1 MVTTVITSCG
11 RLDLLD
17 RTLTSF
23 LKYNQYPISQFI
35 IVDDSGDA
43 SVHEKLTEKYPDYD
57 LILDP
62 EKRGLIACVDD
73 AYSKVNNPYIFHLED
88 DWEFTKEGFIDK
100 SLKIL
105 QLNPIIMQV
114 WLRGDKNPNG
124 HPIEPELYLADDVE
138 FKLVALR
145 QHTSWHGF
153 TFNPGL
159 RRLADYKLVAPYT
172 GIHLNEH
179 SMTSFR
185 IQENHIGLV
194 YFDNFGFRA
203 ATLLDEYCIHI
214 GDGRGINVAF

>member
-1 MVTTVITSCG
+1 MVSVVVTSCG

-17 RTLTSF
+17 RTITSLLAF
-23 LKYNQYPISQFI
+23 NNYPISQFI
-35 IVDDSGDA
+35 IVDDSGDQ
-43 SVHEKLTEKYPDYD
+43 SVHDQLRSKYPDYD

-62 EKRGLIACVDD
+62 NNRGLIACIDD
-73 AYSKVNNPYIFHLED
+73 AYSKVNHPYIFHLED
-88 DWEFTKEGFIDK
+88 DWEFIKEGFIDK
-100 SLKIL
+100 SMKIL
-105 QLNPIIMQV
+105 ELNPIIMQV
-114 WLRGDKNPNG
+114 WLRGDQNPNG
-124 HPIEPELYLADDVE
+124 HPIEPEIFYAEDIE

-159 RRLADYKLVAPYT
+159 RRLADYKLVAPYC

-179 SMTSFR
+179 SMKNFR

-203 ATLLDEYCIHI
+203 ASLLDVYCKHI
-214 GDGRGINVAF
+214 GDGRGLNEIV